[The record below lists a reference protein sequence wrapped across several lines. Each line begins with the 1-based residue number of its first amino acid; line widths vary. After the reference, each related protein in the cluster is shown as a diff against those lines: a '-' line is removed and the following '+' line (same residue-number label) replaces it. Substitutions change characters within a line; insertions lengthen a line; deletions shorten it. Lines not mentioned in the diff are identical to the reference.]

1 MAVANVPPGM
11 AAAMSRAKAERD
23 AMNSVDPVE
32 RWKAKERAFNRGM
45 AQMSDALI
53 AEAKSNAKAYQ
64 KAVEDGE
71 KFKITY

>member
-1 MAVANVPPGM
+1 MAFAMIPPHM
-11 AAAMSRAKAERD
+11 AAAMNRAKAERD

-71 KFKITY
+71 KYIIN

>member
-1 MAVANVPPGM
+1 MAMAFEPPHVT
-11 AAAMSRAKAERD
+11 AARCKAKAEWD
-23 AMNSVDPVE
+23 AMNSPDPVE

>member
-1 MAVANVPPGM
+1 MAFAMIPPHM
-11 AAAMSRAKAERD
+11 AAAMNRAKAERD
-23 AMNSVDPVE
+23 AMNSPDPVE

-71 KFKITY
+71 KFNITY

>member
-1 MAVANVPPGM
+1 MAFAMIPPHM
-11 AAAMSRAKAERD
+11 AAAMNRAKAERD
-23 AMNSVDPVE
+23 AMNSPDPVE

-71 KFKITY
+71 KYIIN

>member
-1 MAVANVPPGM
+1 MAFAMIPPHM
-11 AAAMSRAKAERD
+11 AAAMDRAKAERD
-23 AMNSVDPVE
+23 AMNSPDPVE

-71 KFKITY
+71 KYIIN

>member
-1 MAVANVPPGM
+1 MAFAMIPPHM
-11 AAAMSRAKAERD
+11 AAAMNRAKAERD

-32 RWKAKERAFNRGM
+32 RWMAKERAFNRGM

-71 KFKITY
+71 KYIIN